1 MPKIWDKDRLYLF
14 LRNYV
19 DLFTRASY
27 SNLKIQ
33 GPVPKEGGAVIIA
46 PNHCNTLMDALVVL
60 QSRRGGPTVFGARA
74 DIFQNPKSA
83 AALRFLKILPMARE
97 RDGAGLIRD
106 SRYAF
111 EEIDDTLA
119 NGVPFC
125 FFPEG
130 RHTPGYQVQP
140 LKKGVARI
148 ALRSAALRPTV
159 IVPAG
164 ICYSHFFKYRAN
176 CLLRYGEPLDVNAFI
191 AARPKLTEQETSA
204 ALLEELHGRI
214 QALVTPI
221 KGPSAWR
228 WLLLPLWPAAAILSL
243 PMWLTA
249 ELICRKV
256 ADRAFHNTV
265 RFGVKLFLSPI
276 LLIIWGLVFYLTL
289 PWWAATALTLLNFYS
304 YSIFYE
310 ILYSNK

>member
-1 MPKIWDKDRLYLF
+1 MPKIWDKDKLYLF

-19 DLFTRASY
+19 DLFVRASY
-27 SNLKIQ
+27 SSLKIQ
-33 GPVPKEGGAVIIA
+33 GAVPKEGGAVIIA

-60 QSRRGGPTVFGARA
+60 QSRRSGPTVFGARA
-74 DIFQNPKSA
+74 DIFQNPRA
-83 AALRFLKILPMARE
+83 ALALRFLKILPMARE
-97 RDGAGLIRD
+97 RDGTGLIRD

-130 RHTPGYQVQP
+130 RHTPGYEVHP

-164 ICYSHFFKYRAN
+164 ICYSNFFKYRAN

-191 AARPKLTEQETSA
+191 AARSELKEQETSA
-204 ALLEELHGRI
+204 ALLQELHGRI

-265 RFGVKLFLSPI
+265 RFGVKLLLSPI
-276 LLIIWGLVFYLTL
+276 LLIIWALVFYLTL
-289 PWWAATALTLLNFYS
+289 PWWAATVLTLLYFYS